1 MKQIF
6 SLVLLALSALLACC
20 TQDELPGGSVIPPG
34 YSLYVSSTV
43 IGSGSH
49 SETEVSTRAGSVL
62 VPVTKGSLGIFRSK
76 GAGYS
81 GELNNIE
88 YTYTGAA
95 KGWQPTAP
103 TDTILLNGGDADVCA
118 YYPYDGAMNFIDK
131 TRMPI
136 YSGKYTG
143 NYSAVAGSF
152 VYDLCYDINR
162 TLNGSKRATTFEM
175 KHAMAM
181 LEFKI
186 TKDADYQGD
195 CRVTSVSI
203 LNPNLITESSIDI
216 SSGTY
221 ATTFSKGTVAYNP
234 GADAD
239 GILIGSIATTTSA
252 LLVPFTP
259 DADGITLSFAVN
271 DMPVEATIGT
281 DKLPKVEAGNR
292 YTVKLTM
299 KATSMQVTG
308 VDMLPWEETGVGGDD
323 FTWYPTEDALK
334 LTAPIRIGS
343 YDWAWSNLEKDA
355 AGYTL
360 GSFQQLP
367 GSLWPWNVLEP
378 MAPPVKGG
386 DRPSPNTT
394 GVYQYAQ
401 DPCSQ
406 LAPAGTWV
414 LPSKH
419 QIDLLLSTDHVNTPT
434 GCWFGTSTVPGKD
447 DGTYLFLPANNL
459 LSYHGYVSNEWLTA
473 LNEGVSGYWLDYN
486 DPAPL
491 NMLTVGGHEHLGLT
505 DLPAV
510 GIPFPGPAPI
520 YAASIRCVQKERKT
534 ITIDGVEWA
543 MGNLV
548 KKSDGTYVI
557 DDYQAALPPL
567 FGSGG
572 LWTEVTSGYH
582 FTWNSLDRNSIGDY
596 PAYDYDPDNDPC
608 AKASPAGTWRTPTK
622 EEFEK
627 AMAKGQVKGDYT
639 LNGKTVTGF
648 YLGTNTAPPAKGGGD
663 EYLFLPLAGG
673 GDQHSFYDFYA
684 QYLTGTEKEG
694 SEGGNE
700 AYSFNASK
708 YGDTGAM
715 ELRNKSFPMA
725 VRCVKGSL
733 EKVYTLTK
741 TEEVKIGTVTYA
753 RTNLN
758 YDFTFEAEPWISGT
772 MNGTNIDYW
781 FWGRRD
787 INVDG
792 TYTNSSND
800 WNALTGEQEDPC
812 KSVAGGGWILPT
824 QAQLNA
830 LAKKVMPAGEK
841 VSINGETLTVTGSC
855 GWVANATKSTA
866 GTVFYDSATKNVL
879 FIPAAGTEDT
889 AGNVQGTGSRGII
902 HVSDGVNATTTAPLY
917 MSSGVI
923 GIGYPGWSYRYTG
936 NSIRC
941 VKK

>member
-6 SLVLLALSALLACC
+6 SLVLLALSALLSCC

-143 NYSAVAGSF
+143 NYSAVAGSS
-152 VYDLCYDINR
+152 VYDLCYDIDR

-186 TKDADYQGD
+186 TKDAGYQGD

-221 ATTFSKGTVAYNP
+221 ATTSSKGTVAYNP
-234 GADAD
+234 GDDAD

-299 KATSMQVTG
+299 KATSMEVTG
-308 VDMLPWEETGVGGDD
+308 VDMLPWEEIGVGGDD
-323 FTWYPTEDALK
+323 FTWYPTEDAVK
-334 LTAPIRIGS
+334 LTDPIHIGS
-343 YDWAWSNLEKDA
+343 YDWAWSNLDYVDGNIA
-355 AGYTL
+355 LRDNQT
-360 GSFQQLP
+360 
-367 GSLWPWNVLEP
+367 WPDNFGHDGDPYLVHWPYCVLT
-378 MAPPVKGG
+378 
-386 DRPSPNTT
+386 PNLTDEIENGNT
-394 GVYQYAQ
+394 AYSYAT
-401 DPCSQ
+401 DPCSA
-406 LAPAGTWV
+406 LNALVPGTTWT
-414 LPSKH
+414 LPTRH
-419 QIDLLLSTDHVNTPT
+419 QMELLMATDHINEAG
-434 GCWFGTSTVPGKD
+434 GCWFGTPTAIAPNKD
-447 DGTYLFLPANNL
+447 DGTYLFLPANTQFFQVTGPEFNTGAYWM
-459 LSYHGYVSNEWLTA
+459 SDAGYTTLFFVGTNK
-473 LNEGVSGYWLDYN
+473 SGYPGIIDRGTTNAPYN
-486 DPAPL
+486 A
-491 NMLTVGGHEHLGLT
+491 MV
-505 DLPAV
+505 
-510 GIPFPGPAPI
+510 
-520 YAASIRCVQKERKT
+520 RCVQKARET

-572 LWTEVTSGYH
+572 LWTDVTSGYH
-582 FTWNSLDRNSIGDY
+582 FVWNSLDRNSIGGDY
-596 PAYDYDPDNDPC
+596 AAYDYDPDNDPC

-663 EYLFLPLAGG
+663 EYLFLPIAGG

-708 YGDTGAM
+708 LGDTGTM
-715 ELRNKSFPMA
+715 EIHYKSFPMA

>member
-62 VPVTKGSLGIFRSK
+62 VPVTNGSLGIFRSK

-95 KGWQPTAP
+95 KGWQPTAS

-131 TRMPI
+131 TRIPI

-143 NYSAVAGSF
+143 NYSAVAGSS

-186 TKDADYQGD
+186 TKDAGYQGD

-221 ATTFSKGTVAYNP
+221 ATTSSKGTVAYNP
-234 GADAD
+234 GDDAD
-239 GILIGSIATTTSA
+239 GILIGSIAATTSA

-259 DADGITLSFAVN
+259 DADGLTLSFAVN
-271 DMPVEATIGT
+271 DMPVTANIGT

-299 KATSMQVTG
+299 KATSMEVTG
-308 VDMLPWEETGVGGDD
+308 VDMLPWEEIGVGGDD
-323 FTWYPTEDALK
+323 FTWYPTEDAVK
-334 LTAPIRIGS
+334 LTDPIHIGS
-343 YDWAWSNLEKDA
+343 YDWAWSNLDYVDGNIA
-355 AGYTL
+355 LRDNQT
-360 GSFQQLP
+360 
-367 GSLWPWNVLEP
+367 WPDNFGHDGAPYLVHWPYCVLT
-378 MAPPVKGG
+378 
-386 DRPSPNTT
+386 PNLTDEIENGNT
-394 GVYQYAQ
+394 AYSYAT
-401 DPCSQ
+401 DPCSA
-406 LAPAGTWV
+406 LNALVPGTTWT
-414 LPSKH
+414 LPTRH
-419 QIDLLLSTDHVNTPT
+419 QMELLMATDHINEAG
-434 GCWFGTSTVPGKD
+434 GCWFGTPTAIAPNKD
-447 DGTYLFLPANNL
+447 DGTYLFLPANTQFFQVTGPEFNTGAYWM
-459 LSYHGYVSNEWLTA
+459 SDAGYTTLFFVGTNK
-473 LNEGVSGYWLDYN
+473 SGYPGIIDRGTTNAPYN
-486 DPAPL
+486 A
-491 NMLTVGGHEHLGLT
+491 MV
-505 DLPAV
+505 
-510 GIPFPGPAPI
+510 
-520 YAASIRCVQKERKT
+520 RCVQKARET

-572 LWTEVTSGYH
+572 LWTDVTSGYH
-582 FTWNSLDRNSIGDY
+582 FVWNSLDRNSIGGDY
-596 PAYDYDPDNDPC
+596 AAYDYDPDNDPC

-663 EYLFLPLAGG
+663 EYLFLPIAGG
-673 GDQHSFYDFYA
+673 GDQGSFYDFYA

-708 YGDTGAM
+708 LGDTGTM
-715 ELRNKSFPMA
+715 EIHYKSFPMA
-725 VRCVKGSL
+725 VRCVKG
-733 EKVYTLTK
+733 TLPL
-741 TEEVKIGTVTYA
+741 VHIIDIGLDFYIA
-753 RTNLN
+753 DGNL
-758 YDFTFEAEPWISGT
+758 T
-772 MNGTNIDYW
+772 
-781 FWGRRD
+781 
-787 INVDG
+787 
-792 TYTNSSND
+792 
-800 WNALTGEQEDPC
+800 
-812 KSVAGGGWILPT
+812 
-824 QAQLNA
+824 
-830 LAKKVMPAGEK
+830 
-841 VSINGETLTVTGSC
+841 
-855 GWVANATKSTA
+855 
-866 GTVFYDSATKNVL
+866 ATKNADGSL
-879 FIPAAGTEDT
+879 SYAFAKEQGYYSGKAAGGDLFCWNTADPFAFEVTQSSWEDARDPCRKVGDGNWRT
-889 AGNVQGTGSRGII
+889 PTDAELQKMIDAGNVWGENIYTMKDGTTKNGRYFGTTTVPAKADQDNYVFLPTAGYRNGSNINYAG
-902 HVSDGVNATTTAPLY
+902 SDGYYGSATLD
-917 MSSGVI
+917 SSDTNYAYYLNFYTYNCYVATRFLTN
-923 GIGYPGWSYRYTG
+923 GYAF
-936 NSIRC
+936 RC
-941 VKK
+941 VHDK